1 MIFELYILNLIFMK
15 QGVIKILFIGDIVG
29 RPGRNVTKKLLP
41 QLIEEH
47 KIDFVIANGENL
59 AAGNGMTFET
69 YKEMI
74 DADVDLFTSG
84 NHIWNNKDIIEH
96 LDDSTTHVI
105 RPLNYPESV
114 PGKGFEILQ
123 KDGKK
128 LLVANFQGRIFM
140 PDSLGDPFTLAEKFA
155 ADHKGL
161 PILIDFHAEA
171 TSEKIAFGRY
181 LDGKVA
187 AVIGTHTH
195 VQTADETIFPGGS
208 GFITD
213 VGMVGPI
220 DSVLGVEK
228 EIIIEKFLTQL
239 PVSHKV
245 ASGEVNFAAVVI
257 TIDPEKKITMQ
268 IERINQNI
276 NLSE

>member
-1 MIFELYILNLIFMK
+1 MK
-15 QGVIKILFIGDIVG
+15 RSVIKILFIGDIVG
-29 RPGRNVTKKLLP
+29 RPGRNATKKILDG
-41 QLIEEH
+41 LIKEH
-47 KIDFVIANGENL
+47 QIDFVIANGENL
-59 AAGNGMTFET
+59 AAGNGMTFKT

-74 DADVDLFTSG
+74 DAGINLFTSG

-105 RPLNYPESV
+105 RPMNYPESV
-114 PGKGFEILQ
+114 PGKGFEVLE
-123 KDGKK
+123 KAGSKGAPFGSKK
-128 LLVANFQGRIFM
+128 LLVVNFQGRVFM
-140 PDSLGDPFTLAEKFA
+140 PDSLADPFEMALDFA
-155 ADHKGL
+155 KEHDL

-187 AVIGTHTH
+187 AIIGTHTH
-195 VQTADETIFPGGS
+195 VQTVDETIFPAGT

-220 DSVLGVEK
+220 DSVLGVER

-245 ASGEVNFAAVVI
+245 ASGEVNFAAVI
-257 TIDPEKKITMQ
+257 IELDPEKKITTR
-268 IERINQNI
+268 IKRINQNLNI
-276 NLSE
+276 GE